1 VRERASEDEREGVKF
16 AQYNTLL
23 LVNTRRKGERREGGR
38 EGKGEGKKDL
48 SSDCPLVYWV

>member
-1 VRERASEDEREGVKF
+1 MRERASEDEREGVKF
-16 AQYNTLL
+16 AQYNTLV